1 MNRIFHARIAWYQY
15 FLLIVLTV
23 NAVGALWTKTILL
36 AVLLML
42 LLIVIVEQII
52 HTTYTVTTDG
62 KLEVYKGRF
71 IRKKVIPLA
80 DISSVDQCRSM
91 KFGRFSVTRYVLVEY
106 GKKKYEALMPVKER
120 EFMELM
126 AKKLNPVMLS
136 EEEQ

>member
-42 LLIVIVEQII
+42 FMIVLVEQII
-52 HTTYTVTTDG
+52 HTTYTVTPDG
-62 KLEVYKGRF
+62 KLLVYKGRF
-71 IRKKVIPLA
+71 SRKKEISLA
-80 DISSVDQCRSM
+80 EISSVEQCRSM
-91 KFGRFSVTRYVLVEY
+91 KFGQFSVTRYVLIGY
-106 GKKKYEALMPVKER
+106 GKGKFEAVMPVKER

-126 AKKLNPVMLS
+126 AKRLN
-136 EEEQ
+136 